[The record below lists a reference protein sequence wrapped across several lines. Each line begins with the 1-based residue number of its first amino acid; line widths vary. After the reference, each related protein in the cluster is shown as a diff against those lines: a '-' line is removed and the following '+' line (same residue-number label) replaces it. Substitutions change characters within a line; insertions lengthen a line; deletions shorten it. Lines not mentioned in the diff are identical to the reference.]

1 MAAREDVEAKREEA
15 DTTEEARSS
24 MARPASLVAKASLAL
39 VTSKHEVCLFFITLL
54 LEWNDR
60 MYTSRKGEPR
70 IGGSFRLSRVQCLC
84 SGAQPG
90 GACTAPLT
98 VHPAPHI
105 PNIKH
110 QAMTPNTTPNTQP
123 LTPRYY
129 RSNSTRRKR
138 GTPNLKPHSGDNPGA
153 DRWFLFSIP
162 VQMLPS
168 GGSIC
173 GRLT

>member
-1 MAAREDVEAKREEA
+1 MEAKREEA

-60 MYTSRKGEPR
+60 MYTSRKGPPR

-123 LTPRYY
+123 LTPQPPGTTGQTRPDESQI
-129 RSNSTRRKR
+129 SNPTLETTQGQIDGFIFRFPFKCFRPEVASV
-138 GTPNLKPHSGDNPGA
+138 GD
-153 DRWFLFSIP
+153 
-162 VQMLPS
+162 
-168 GGSIC
+168 
-173 GRLT
+173 